1 MSFKGVQLGA
11 VPPFFR
17 KVNTMQNSYKNISSF
32 CKDFRIDV
40 LKKTIADLSRASGVK
55 ERTLWAFENGKANNI
70 NHLSV
75 YFDECITDEARK
87 EFLGGLETWL

>member
-1 MSFKGVQLGA
+1 MGCS
-11 VPPFFR
+11 PNFR

-55 ERTLWAFENGKANNI
+55 ERTLWAFENGRANNI

-75 YFDECITDEARK
+75 YFDECLTDEARK